1 MAADHR
7 AETATQG
14 LEVSLHNTKGHNPQ
28 PLQPILSNLFSAFG
42 TSYNRGPLS
51 TDWIVF
57 SLIKWENFA
66 GQSHLGKIAM
76 KMLSRCHYVTKR
88 TPVILSFFFSPLKL
102 FTEGLFTHIFQYFP
116 PSAQCCIILYAHCLT
131 LIYLEKH
138 LSL

>member
-42 TSYNRGPLS
+42 TIYKRGPLS

-57 SLIKWENFA
+57 SLIKWESFA
-66 GQSHLGKIAM
+66 GQSHLVKIAM

-88 TPVILSFFFSPLKL
+88 TPVILSFFFPHLNYSQKDYSHTYFSIFHHQHNVALS
-102 FTEGLFTHIFQYFP
+102 FMHI
-116 PSAQCCIILYAHCLT
+116 A
-131 LIYLEKH
+131 
-138 LSL
+138 